1 MAGVKLEQFKGIAP
15 KIAPEHLAEGLGQI
29 ARNAKIDSG
38 DLIPYP
44 EPVIVGSSGRTG
56 TTKVIYPLVNPDTD
70 ALVWLSWGTEVS
82 VATPAFE
89 PVVSEQRVYYT
100 GDGVPKVT
108 TYALA
113 TSGGPPYPYDYYELG
128 LPLPETKV
136 TTSAATFTAKGI
148 ISVSRDS
155 GGIVTYVTSTGHN
168 LRTGMVVS
176 IKGFANY
183 TATYSRTGNTNV
195 VTLNNHGFAVGGT
208 VFLTRTSGSM
218 TDGSYTISAVT
229 TNTFTYNEP
238 ESGSTSG
245 NLKVDTRAYNT
256 TGAEVIVVDD
266 TTFKLFLP
274 GFEQDTY
281 TVSGPMVEL
290 AGQTYARNYVYTWYT
305 PWGEESVASDPSEDL
320 ILKEGQIVTVTAL
333 PTAPPLVPT
342 KNFVRGV
349 RLYRTLAGVNE
360 TDFYLLNTLW
370 FPQNTAR
377 VQRVADVVTVTMQEP
392 HNFLVGDRF
401 KLTGCTNSSVNITD
415 GIVTDTADA
424 YVFSYVS
431 AGSAIADTAD
441 TTGVLYHDASE
452 NPDEDAAR
460 YWGDSTFDF
469 TDDYSSKLLTDNLL
483 SDEWIGPPEDL
494 QGLTVVQNNILAG
507 FVRNSLYLTEPDQPH
522 AWPEAYIK
530 VLDVDIIAIRA
541 LSGVGAVILTE
552 KQPYV
557 LTGSDPATMTLQKVD
572 ALYPCVSARGAVS
585 MNFGVLFPTYEGMA
599 LVAPSGNTRL
609 ATANVYNGD
618 TWTESYDPTTILG
631 VYYDNSYF
639 GSHSTGSFVYEYDER
654 GGGSF
659 VNCDTIFTAAY
670 NDAANGAVYLASGT
684 NGDIYRWDDSAQAP
698 QTMEWKSKRMTT
710 QAYNN
715 IGAARILAAHTDT
728 SNLTFTMWA
737 DGVQVYSNPVY
748 NDEIFRL
755 PRGFRTDTFEF
766 AVEGDIRVRSIH
778 LGQTPLSLKEV

>member
-245 NLKVDTRAYNT
+245 NLKVDTRLQY
-256 TGAEVIVVDD
+256 
-266 TTFKLFLP
+266 
-274 GFEQDTY
+274 Y
-281 TVSGPMVEL
+281 
-290 AGQTYARNYVYTWYT
+290 
-305 PWGEESVASDPSEDL
+305 
-320 ILKEGQIVTVTAL
+320 
-333 PTAPPLVPT
+333 
-342 KNFVRGV
+342 
-349 RLYRTLAGVNE
+349 
-360 TDFYLLNTLW
+360 
-370 FPQNTAR
+370 
-377 VQRVADVVTVTMQEP
+377 
-392 HNFLVGDRF
+392 
-401 KLTGCTNSSVNITD
+401 GC
-415 GIVTDTADA
+415 
-424 YVFSYVS
+424 
-431 AGSAIADTAD
+431 
-441 TTGVLYHDASE
+441 
-452 NPDEDAAR
+452 
-460 YWGDSTFDF
+460 
-469 TDDYSSKLLTDNLL
+469 
-483 SDEWIGPPEDL
+483 
-494 QGLTVVQNNILAG
+494 
-507 FVRNSLYLTEPDQPH
+507 
-522 AWPEAYIK
+522 
-530 VLDVDIIAIRA
+530 
-541 LSGVGAVILTE
+541 
-552 KQPYV
+552 
-557 LTGSDPATMTLQKVD
+557 
-572 ALYPCVSARGAVS
+572 
-585 MNFGVLFPTYEGMA
+585 
-599 LVAPSGNTRL
+599 
-609 ATANVYNGD
+609 
-618 TWTESYDPTTILG
+618 
-631 VYYDNSYF
+631 
-639 GSHSTGSFVYEYDER
+639 GSH
-654 GGGSF
+654 
-659 VNCDTIFTAAY
+659 
-670 NDAANGAVYLASGT
+670 
-684 NGDIYRWDDSAQAP
+684 
-698 QTMEWKSKRMTT
+698 
-710 QAYNN
+710 
-715 IGAARILAAHTDT
+715 
-728 SNLTFTMWA
+728 
-737 DGVQVYSNPVY
+737 
-748 NDEIFRL
+748 
-755 PRGFRTDTFEF
+755 
-766 AVEGDIRVRSIH
+766 RS
-778 LGQTPLSLKEV
+778 